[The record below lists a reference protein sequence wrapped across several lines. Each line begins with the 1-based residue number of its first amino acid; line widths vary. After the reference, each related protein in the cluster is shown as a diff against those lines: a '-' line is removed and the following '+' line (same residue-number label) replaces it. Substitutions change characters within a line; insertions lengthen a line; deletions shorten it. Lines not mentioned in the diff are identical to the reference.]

1 MSELIIFDAYHIYS
15 CVIVGEIEKG
25 LRLHGFVN
33 NRPTLFNEKQLLV
46 ISPKIIN

>member
-1 MSELIIFDAYHIYS
+1 MSKVMIFDAYHIYS

-33 NRPTLFNEKQLLV
+33 NRPTLFNEKQPLV
-46 ISPKIIN
+46 ISLK